1 MYLRHVHVVQHLCRG
16 EVLLSRTGM
25 LWIGLR
31 NPVLRKTLLCALLRE
46 VVLRAEVPQ
55 ALSPPGGRIA

>member
-1 MYLRHVHVVQHLCRG
+1 VHVVQHLCRG

-55 ALSPPGGRIA
+55 ALSPSGA